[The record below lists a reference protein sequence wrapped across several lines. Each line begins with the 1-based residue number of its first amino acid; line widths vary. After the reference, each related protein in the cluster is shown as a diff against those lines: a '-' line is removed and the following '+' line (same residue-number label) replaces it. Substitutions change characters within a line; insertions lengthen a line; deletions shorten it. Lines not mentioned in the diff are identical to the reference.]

1 MQINFK
7 LILGWSEAWALVIP
21 VTVLLYKKKQPAYL
35 KPVVIYTWLALVLNV
50 FQDTIANLKTA
61 LHFPH
66 WLQTNNYVYN
76 IHSIVRFA
84 CFSMFF
90 IGLHHPYFKTL
101 KRIIP
106 IFFYAFVIMNFVFF
120 EAFFRFS
127 PLSSRLL
134 TTEAY
139 LLLFYCI
146 LYYMYRLNYDTEQ
159 KIRQP
164 HFWVVTGLCFY
175 VAVGFFIFLFQN
187 TLVKQLEHFAISIWR
202 VHDIA
207 YIIFCIMLAVAFAER
222 GSKRVAVQHEVNTI
236 H

>member
-1 MQINFK
+1 MPVNLK
-7 LILGWSEAWALVIP
+7 LILGWSEAWALIIP
-21 VTVLLYKKKQPAYL
+21 VTVLLYKKKQPDYL
-35 KPVVIYTWLALVLNV
+35 KPVVVYTWLALVLNI
-50 FQDTIANLKTA
+50 FQDTIANLKLV

-76 IHSIVRFA
+76 VHSIVRFA
-84 CFSMFF
+84 CFSLFF
-90 IGLHHPYFKTL
+90 LGLHQPFFKNI

-106 IFFYAFVIMNFVFF
+106 IFFYLFVVINFTFF

-139 LLLFYCI
+139 LLLVYCI
-146 LYYMYRLNYDTEQ
+146 LYYLYRINYDDEP
-159 KIRQP
+159 KIRSP
-164 HFWVVTGLCFY
+164 HFWVVTGLSFY

-202 VHDIA
+202 VHDVA
-207 YIIFCIMLAVAFAER
+207 YIIFCILLAMAFAEA
-222 GSKRVAVQHEVNTI
+222 GKKQPFVQHAITSI